1 MMITASST
9 VQASGTALQEFVQ
22 TLNNVVIA
30 YQACINDNVEGEYL
44 EKKRQQRLISEEAAL
59 LRKKKLDDAAAASS
73 GNDED
78 TRPSSVG
85 GFSAF
90 VNGAGSGGG
99 GGGPSS
105 NGSGLRLSKTRSM
118 RSIVRTGRPQQLRAR
133 RGSTHAHAM
142 PSPTT
147 TNNSGGGATSANHRS
162 STSQRLRV
170 GSNVGSMGGTPSTS
184 TSITSHGG
192 SSSLFGALTK
202 MRTNMAGGGNEK
214 SSGDGDSSSDD
225 GMWGSDD
232 D

>member
-1 MMITASST
+1 MMIAASST

-59 LRKKKLDDAAAASS
+59 LRKKKLDDAAAAS

-78 TRPSSVG
+78 TRPSSLG
-85 GFSAF
+85 RFSTS
-90 VNGAGSGGG
+90 VNGAAGAGT
-99 GGGPSS
+99 GPSS

-147 TNNSGGGATSANHRS
+147 TNSGGGTSNSNNRS